1 MYMNNY
7 HEILFDS
14 ALYLS
19 YIFYFIAF
27 FQLKTY
33 NPEYLVL
40 LQSGMKYYVISFLLI
55 RFNQLTRVRF
65 TEFDRKVVFSSAI
78 FLLTTT
84 ILDKYSRDLD
94 LVSLVKVAKLV
105 R

>member
-19 YIFYFIAF
+19 YLFYFVAF

-55 RFNQLTRVRF
+55 RFNPFTRVRF

-84 ILDKYSRDLD
+84 VLDKYSRDLD